1 MARTI
6 VKYDRIVDSGYSK
19 SIQCQ
24 VSDTIRRIV
33 RIQNSP
39 IIIPI
44 FMITFMTHWSR
55 ETSLLIEGP
64 PFFLIAAAI
73 IDHAAN
79 IGQISSK
86 PHPKTHF

>member
-1 MARTI
+1 MLEREPVARTI

-55 ETSLLIEGP
+55 EPKPDMLWLINDG
-64 PFFLIAAAI
+64 
-73 IDHAAN
+73 
-79 IGQISSK
+79 G
-86 PHPKTHF
+86 